1 MEELEKWK
9 DQISN
14 FEKLNIV
21 EAKELYKKVVSTD
34 DVKLKKLLMD
44 KLILGTLYVVSNYIE
59 RNNLKLFCSS
69 SLDMNDIIST
79 FNEIWIKKINNGEL
93 LYVDNFSFLFNITFL
108 REVCNILVSE
118 EIVIKE
124 QFGINIDS
132 FIDLFIKFIT
142 LKNQTTDFSNKKL
155 MAFNGENVYN
165 IIELFEKI
173 YNNLDFEEYDDL
185 NLGKT
190 KIFQFLKMIIGL
202 GLTESISDD
211 MAEKTNMEDEVIKE
225 IIFKL
230 FIVDVDLVL
239 KDELQRKIIH
249 KRFGLDNGNQITL
262 EDVAKN
268 YNVTRERVRQIESV
282 SLRKLRKSKEVRN
295 YILIGGI

>member
-93 LYVDNFSFLFNITFL
+93 LYVENFSFLFNTTFL

-142 LKNQTTDFSNKKL
+142 LKNQAPDFSNKKL

-268 YNVTRERVRQIESV
+268 YNVTRERVRQIEAV

>member
-93 LYVDNFSFLFNITFL
+93 LYVENFSFLFNTTFL

-142 LKNQTTDFSNKKL
+142 LKNQAPDFSNKKL
-155 MAFNGENVYN
+155 MAFNSDNVYN